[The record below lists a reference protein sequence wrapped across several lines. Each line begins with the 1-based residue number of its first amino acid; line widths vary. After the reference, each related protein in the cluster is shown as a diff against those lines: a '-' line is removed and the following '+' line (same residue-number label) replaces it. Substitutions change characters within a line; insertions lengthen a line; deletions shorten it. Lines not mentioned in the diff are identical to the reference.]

1 MLRRTAFAGVAA
13 ACLLAFAVAPATAQT
28 IRVMTWNNMF
38 AEGTPWWDKITADFE
53 ALHPGVTVEGNFVAF
68 GQYLTAL
75 SAMTAGDSLPDIFW
89 GNVKTLDLGKAGIA
103 LDYKTVLDDAY
114 LDQFFPSTLRQFTS
128 GDSVYALPGNAQ
140 MFGMFVNDRILG
152 ELGVTYPE
160 TWDELIA
167 MAPAVREAGYTPV
180 AFGNLAKNVCPDF
193 FLPLIAQYGGDVY
206 ALDALD
212 QEGVTWDSPPVV
224 DALGLMQRLQQA
236 GVFLEGIN
244 GVDERPAWQI
254 AYQGRALMLY
264 ANTSSPVIFESEG
277 TDDWIA
283 NYSARR
289 VPAVTA
295 DGVHYSG
302 DGSGRGFVVNSK
314 GPNVELSVEF
324 LKFFF
329 SPETYDYVMEQTA
342 DFPSVKASVPKIAN
356 PKVAEMASWL
366 ESDGA
371 NHILFGVGSWDAV
384 SNVCQSI
391 LDGSIEP
398 AAGAAQIQADVLAA
412 RAQAQ

>member
-1 MLRRTAFAGVAA
+1 MLRRTLFAGVAA
-13 ACLLAFAVAPATAQT
+13 ACLLAAAAVPAAAQT
-28 IRVMTWNNMF
+28 IRVMTWNNTF
-38 AEGTPWWDKITADFE
+38 AEGNEWWDKITSDFE
-53 ALHPGVTVEGNFVAF
+53 ALHPGVTVQGEFVAF
-68 GQYLTAL
+68 AQYLTSL

-103 LDYKTVLDDAY
+103 LDYKSVVDQAF

-128 GDSVYALPGNAQ
+128 GDSIYALPGNAQ

-152 ELGVTYPE
+152 ELGVDYPE
-160 TWDELIA
+160 TWDQLIEI
-167 MAPAVREAGYTPV
+167 APKVREAGLTPV
-180 AFGNLAKNVCPDF
+180 AFGNLAKNICPDF

-212 QEGVTWDSPPVV
+212 QDGVSWDSQPVV
-224 DALGLMQRLQQA
+224 DALTLMQRLQQA
-236 GVFLEGIN
+236 GVFLDGIN

-264 ANTSSPVIFESEG
+264 GNTSAPAIFDGEG
-277 TDDWIA
+277 TEDWLA

-302 DGSGRGFVVNSK
+302 DGSGRGFVTNAK
-314 GPNVELSVEF
+314 GANKDLAVEF

-329 SPETYDYVMEQTA
+329 APENYNYIIQQTR
-342 DFPSVKASVPKIAN
+342 DFPSVKASVPEITNA
-356 PKVAEMASWL
+356 KVAEMATWL
-366 ESDGA
+366 ETDGA

-412 RAQAQ
+412 RAQQ

>member
-1 MLRRTAFAGVAA
+1 MLRNTLFAGVAA
-13 ACLLAFAVAPATAQT
+13 ACLMAASAVPAAAQT
-28 IRVMTWNNMF
+28 IQVMTWNAAF
-38 AEGTPWWDKITADFE
+38 AEGNAWWDKITGDFE

-68 GQYLTAL
+68 NQYLTSL

-103 LDYKTVLDDAY
+103 LDYKTVVDQAF

-128 GDSVYALPGNAQ
+128 GDSIYALPGNAQ
-140 MFGMFVNDRILG
+140 MFGMFVNDRLLT
-152 ELGVTYPE
+152 ELGLTYPD
-160 TWDELIA
+160 TWDQLIE
-167 MAPAVREAGYTPV
+167 MAPKVRDAGYTPV
-180 AFGNLAKNVCPDF
+180 AFGNLAKNICPDF
-193 FLPLIAQYGGDVY
+193 FLPLVAQYGGDVY

-212 QEGVTWDSPPVV
+212 QDGVSWDSKPVV
-224 DALGLMQRLQQA
+224 DALTLMQRLQQA
-236 GVFLEGIN
+236 GVFLDGVN

-264 ANTSSPVIFESEG
+264 SNTSAPAVFETEG
-277 TDDWIA
+277 TQDWID

-295 DGVHYSG
+295 DGIHYSG

-314 GPNVELSVEF
+314 GANKDLAVEF
-324 LKFFF
+324 MKFFF
-329 SPETYDYVMEQTA
+329 SKEAYDYTVTTTG
-342 DFPSVKASVPKIAN
+342 DFPSVKAAVPLISNA
-356 PKVAEMASWL
+356 KVAEMATWL
-366 ESDGA
+366 ETDGA
-371 NHILFGVGSWDAV
+371 NHILFGVGTWDAV

-398 AAGAAQIQADVLAA
+398 AAGATQIQADVMAA
-412 RAQAQ
+412 RAQQ

>member
-1 MLRRTAFAGVAA
+1 MLRNTLFAGVAA
-13 ACLLAFAVAPATAQT
+13 ACLMAASAVPAMAQT
-28 IRVMTWNNMF
+28 IQVMTWNAAF
-38 AEGTPWWDKITADFE
+38 AEGNEWWDKITSDFE

-68 GQYLTAL
+68 NQYLTSL

-103 LDYKTVLDDAY
+103 LDYKTVVDQAF
-114 LDQFFPSTLRQFTS
+114 LDQFFPSTLRQFTN

-140 MFGMFVNDRILG
+140 MFGMFVNDRILN
-152 ELGVTYPE
+152 ELGLTYPD
-160 TWDELIA
+160 TWDQLIE
-167 MAPAVREAGYTPV
+167 MAPKIREAGYTPV
-180 AFGNLAKNVCPDF
+180 AFGNLAKNICPDF
-193 FLPLIAQYGGDVY
+193 FLPLVAQYGGDVY

-212 QEGVTWDSPPVV
+212 QDGVSWDSKPVV
-224 DALGLMQRLQQA
+224 DALTLMQRLQQA
-236 GVFLEGIN
+236 GVFLDGIN

-264 ANTSSPVIFESEG
+264 SNTSAPAVFEAEG
-277 TDDWIA
+277 TQDWID

-314 GPNVELSVEF
+314 GANKDLAVEF

-329 SPETYDYVMEQTA
+329 ASDTYNYIMKATA
-342 DFPSVKASVPKIAN
+342 DFPSIKASVPQITN
-356 PKVAEMASWL
+356 PKVAEMATWL
-366 ESDGA
+366 ETDGA
-371 NHILFGVGSWDAV
+371 NHILFGVGTWDAV

-398 AAGAAQIQADVLAA
+398 AAGATQIQADVMAT
-412 RAQAQ
+412 RAQQ